1 MIETNQ
7 MIALPNPMTSTDVL
21 DYSNLTSEN
30 YTQFL
35 SESIVEKIDSYL
47 EENFYIDDMI
57 EFIQEYGDTAFCN
70 HYDEYVEAGESN
82 SYEAV
87 DAFIEEFGVDYL
99 GGFEDSYR
107 GEWSSKGDYAEDFV
121 SSCYCLDIPGFV
133 EVDWENTFDNL
144 DCVYSNGFV
153 FDSQF

>member
-30 YTQFL
+30 YKQFL
-35 SESIVEKIDSYL
+35 GESIVEKIDSYL

-57 EFIQEYGDTAFCN
+57 EFIQEHGDTAFCN

>member
-107 GEWSSKGDYAEDFV
+107 GEWSSKRRLCRRLCKFLLLPRH
-121 SSCYCLDIPGFV
+121 SWFC
-133 EVDWENTFDNL
+133 
-144 DCVYSNGFV
+144 
-153 FDSQF
+153 

>member
-30 YTQFL
+30 YKQFL
-35 SESIVEKIDSYL
+35 GESIVEKIDSYL

-57 EFIQEYGDTAFCN
+57 EFIQEHGDTAFCN

-87 DAFIEEFGVDYL
+87 DAFIEEFSVDYL
-99 GGFEDSYR
+99 GGFEDAYC
-107 GEWSSKGDYAEDFV
+107 GEWSSKADYAENFV
-121 SSCYCLDIPGFV
+121 SDCYCLDLPNFV
-133 EVDWENTFDNL
+133 EVDW
-144 DCVYSNGFV
+144 
-153 FDSQF
+153 

>member
-1 MIETNQ
+1 
-7 MIALPNPMTSTDVL
+7 MTSTYAV

-30 YTQFL
+30 YKQFL
-35 SESIVEKIDSYL
+35 GESIVEKIESYL

-57 EFIQEYGDTAFCN
+57 AFIQEYGDAAFCN
-70 HYDEYVEAGESN
+70 QYDEYVEAGESN

-87 DAFIEEFGVDYL
+87 DAFIEEFGFECL
-99 GGFEDSYR
+99 GGFEDAYC
-107 GEWSSKGDYAEDFV
+107 GEWSSKADYAENFV
-121 SSCYCLDIPGFV
+121 SDCYCLDIPIFV

-153 FDSQF
+153 FNTEF

>member
-57 EFIQEYGDTAFCN
+57 AFIQEYGDTAFCN

-99 GGFEDSYR
+99 GGFEDAYR
-107 GEWSSKGDYAEDFV
+107 GEWSSKGDYAEEYV
-121 SSCYCLDIPGFV
+121 SSCYSVDFPGFV
-133 EVDWENTFDNL
+133 EIDWENTFDNL

-153 FDSQF
+153 FESQF

>member
-30 YTQFL
+30 YKQFL
-35 SESIVEKIDSYL
+35 GESIVEKIDSYL

>member
-57 EFIQEYGDTAFCN
+57 EFIQEHGDTAFCN

>member
-1 MIETNQ
+1 
-7 MIALPNPMTSTDVL
+7 MTSTYAV

-30 YTQFL
+30 YKQFL
-35 SESIVEKIDSYL
+35 GESIVEKIESYL
-47 EENFYIDDMI
+47 EENFFIDDMI
-57 EFIQEYGDTAFCN
+57 AFIQEYGDTAFYN

-82 SYEAV
+82 SYEAA

-99 GGFEDSYR
+99 SGFEDAYR
-107 GEWSSKGDYAEDFV
+107 GEWDSKADYAENFV
-121 SSCYCLDIPGFV
+121 SDCYCLDIPIFV

-153 FDSQF
+153 FDTQF

>member
-1 MIETNQ
+1 
-7 MIALPNPMTSTDVL
+7 MTSTYAV

-30 YTQFL
+30 YNEFL
-35 SESIVEKIDSYL
+35 GESTVEKIESYL
-47 EENFYIDDMI
+47 EENFYVDDMI
-57 EFIQEYGDTAFCN
+57 EFIQEYGDTAFCD

-82 SYEAV
+82 SYEAA

-99 GGFEDSYR
+99 SGFEDAYR
-107 GEWSSKGDYAEDFV
+107 GEWSSKADYAEQLV
-121 SSCYCLDIPGFV
+121 SDCYSIDLPSFV

-153 FDSQF
+153 FDTQF

>member
-1 MIETNQ
+1 
-7 MIALPNPMTSTDVL
+7 MTSTYAV

-30 YTQFL
+30 YKQFL
-35 SESIVEKIDSYL
+35 GESIVEKIESYL

-57 EFIQEYGDTAFCN
+57 AFVQEYGDTAFCN

-82 SYEAV
+82 SYGAV
-87 DAFIEEFGVDYL
+87 DAFIEEFGFECL
-99 GGFEDSYR
+99 SGFEDAYC
-107 GEWSSKGDYAEDFV
+107 GEWSSKADYAENFV
-121 SSCYCLDIPGFV
+121 SDCYCLDIPIFV

-153 FDSQF
+153 FNTQF

>member
-1 MIETNQ
+1 
-7 MIALPNPMTSTDVL
+7 MTSTYAV

-30 YTQFL
+30 YNEFL
-35 SESIVEKIDSYL
+35 GESTVEKIESYL

-82 SYEAV
+82 SYEAA
-87 DAFIEEFGVDYL
+87 DAFIEEFGVECL
-99 GGFEDSYR
+99 GGFEDAYR
-107 GEWSSKGDYAEDFV
+107 GEWSSKADYAEELV
-121 SSCYCLDIPGFV
+121 SDCYSIDLPSFV

-144 DCVYSNGFV
+144 DCVYVNGFV
-153 FDSQF
+153 FDTQF

>member
-1 MIETNQ
+1 
-7 MIALPNPMTSTDVL
+7 MTSTYAV

-30 YTQFL
+30 YKQFL
-35 SESIVEKIDSYL
+35 GDSIVEKIEFYL
-47 EENFYIDDMI
+47 EENFYIDDI
-57 EFIQEYGDTAFCN
+57 IAFVQEYGDTAFCN

-87 DAFIEEFGVDYL
+87 DVFIEEFGFECL
-99 GGFEDSYR
+99 GGFEDAYC
-107 GEWSSKGDYAEDFV
+107 GEWSSKADYAENFV
-121 SSCYCLDIPGFV
+121 SDCYCLDIPIFV

-153 FDSQF
+153 FNTPF